1 MSEALEQLHSIGVQK
16 IHDKTHIPVEHIEA
30 ILKKNYAALSKVQFL
45 GFVSILERD
54 FKLDLGSLRLA
65 GIAFFDEKR
74 KAEGNEGVF
83 IPQPKKTKPMLI
95 YWLLGAAIVLFM
107 FFANFDDSSELETP
121 PAVDNSLIM
130 EVKENIE
137 VAKIEENLTNAEHN
151 LSSEES
157 NTSFSLDD
165 ENATQELQTPSA
177 PPLDEEPKSSQT
189 QLPKERI
196 TGENSLSVETKSK
209 LWLGYIDL
217 ETNEHFQ
224 KSFVGHF
231 SLDANRDWLL
241 YFGHRFADIV
251 VNGEK
256 LFTSSSQRYLYKDG
270 KLSSL
275 SAEEFKRLNRGKE
288 W

>member
-16 IHDKTHIPVEHIEA
+16 IHEKTHIPVEHIEA
-30 ILKKNYAALSKVQFL
+30 ILKKNYGSLSKVQFL

-54 FKLDLGSLRLA
+54 FGLDLGSLRLA

-74 KAEGNEGVF
+74 KASGNEGVF
-83 IPQPKKTKPMLI
+83 IPQPKKKKPTLF
-95 YWLLGAAIVLFM
+95 YWLLGAAIVAFM
-107 FFANFDDSSELETP
+107 FFANFDDSSELEGTT
-121 PAVDNSLIM
+121 AVDNTLIM

-137 VAKIEENLTNAEHN
+137 VAKVEENLSNSELNASYGDANDSVSIEDN
-151 LSSEES
+151 Q
-157 NTSFSLDD
+157 
-165 ENATQELQTPSA
+165 TQVPGMSPQA
-177 PPLDEEPKSSQT
+177 PLDEEPKTSPT
-189 QLPKERI
+189 ELPKERI

-224 KSFVGHF
+224 KSFVGEF